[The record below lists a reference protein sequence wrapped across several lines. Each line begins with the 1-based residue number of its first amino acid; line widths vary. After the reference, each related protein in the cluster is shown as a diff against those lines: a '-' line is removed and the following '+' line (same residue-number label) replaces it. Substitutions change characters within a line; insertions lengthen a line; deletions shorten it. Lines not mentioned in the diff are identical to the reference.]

1 MLANII
7 TITRLLL
14 IIPFG
19 ILLYNKG
26 IQNLVPACL
35 FTFIIITDFLDG
47 YVARKYKQVTKFGKL
62 LDPFVDKLLI
72 VVTTIILIIKN
83 IIPIYSLYIFIRDI
97 IIWILALTMISRY
110 IWKNKNSSS
119 LFSYSF
125 CINYRKMEYNIFW
138 SSCFK
143 FCNIIPWINIWL

>member
-35 FTFIIITDFLDG
+35 FTFIIIFTIS
-47 YVARKYKQVTKFGKL
+47 TTT
-62 LDPFVDKLLI
+62 LI
-72 VVTTIILIIKN
+72 NRIILK
-83 IIPIYSLYIFIRDI
+83 PISILYFFI
-97 IIWILALTMISRY
+97 LPAPF
-110 IWKNKNSSS
+110 NSHKK
-119 LFSYSF
+119 LYMF
-125 CINYRKMEYNIFW
+125 
-138 SSCFK
+138 
-143 FCNIIPWINIWL
+143 

>member
-83 IIPIYSLYIFIRDI
+83 IIPIYSLYIFIKKENSFS
-97 IIWILALTMISRY
+97 SRY
-110 IWKNKNSSS
+110 IWKNQNSSS

-125 CINYRKMEYNIFW
+125 CINYRKMEYNIF
-138 SSCFK
+138 
-143 FCNIIPWINIWL
+143 

>member
-83 IIPIYSLYIFIRDI
+83 IKR
-97 IIWILALTMISRY
+97 
-110 IWKNKNSSS
+110 
-119 LFSYSF
+119 
-125 CINYRKMEYNIFW
+125 
-138 SSCFK
+138 
-143 FCNIIPWINIWL
+143 